1 MPNPSRAA
9 PAVQPVPSVRPT
21 VWARL
26 ATAATSLQ
34 NSLGRIDSATNQGQ
48 LKVILDNTQSASQS
62 VSAAAQDFRDVAGT
76 LKANQQ
82 SLVNV
87 LQSADTIMTRIRDKQ
102 GTLGLV
108 IGDSAL
114 YVEMTQTLAQTRAL
128 LADIQA
134 NPRKYFKFSV
144 F

>member
-1 MPNPSRAA
+1 
-9 PAVQPVPSVRPT
+9 
-21 VWARL
+21 
-26 ATAATSLQ
+26 
-34 NSLGRIDSATNQGQ
+34 
-48 LKVILDNTQSASQS
+48 

-108 IGDSAL
+108 IGDSTL
-114 YVEMTQTLAQTRAL
+114 YVETTRTLTQLRL
-128 LADIQA
+128 LLTDIQA